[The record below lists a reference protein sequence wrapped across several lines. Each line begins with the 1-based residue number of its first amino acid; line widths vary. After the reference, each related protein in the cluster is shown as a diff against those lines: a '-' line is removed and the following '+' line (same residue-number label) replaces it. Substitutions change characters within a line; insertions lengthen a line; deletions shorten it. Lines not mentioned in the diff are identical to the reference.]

1 MNIKKKICKRIVIK
15 IRNTGDD
22 EVCIKSLSSIILAVH
37 SMAGKFVHILWRK
50 TIV

>member
-1 MNIKKKICKRIVIK
+1 MNIKKICKRIVIK

-37 SMAGKFVHILWRK
+37 SMEGKFVHILLRK